1 MREKGKFLKNPF
13 RECRVFFS
21 RWVTFLEKRKEEGSI
36 SLSLRHYIIMLG
48 NCSRLFPPPFG
59 TGEPDFLFQSRR
71 NERAF
76 LEPIIR
82 IQNLRKVYRLG
93 KEKVVALD
101 NINLDIYKGQIC
113 CILGTSGSG
122 KSTLLNQLAGLE
134 KPSKGSVTIGK
145 TNISVLSENKLAKFR
160 QTNVGFIFQSYNL
173 LATMTALENVAMPLM
188 FRGVPKSIRTRRAK
202 AILKK
207 VGLGNRCGHRPN
219 QMSGGQQQRVGI
231 ARAFA
236 AKPKIIFADEPTG
249 NLDSRTTIEVMEL
262 MVRMCRKDNQ
272 TLVLVTHDRELA
284 LYADR
289 IVTLIDGK
297 IVSDVENQCIV
308 SMSEEEKHA
317 LSGGLPPMTE
327 ETEDALPSNLEEDAQ
342 EVLPEEGT
350 LPPPKASP
358 SPESPNEENN
368 SLKET
373 AHEQV

>member
-1 MREKGKFLKNPF
+1 M
-13 RECRVFFS
+13 
-21 RWVTFLEKRKEEGSI
+21 
-36 SLSLRHYIIMLG
+36 
-48 NCSRLFPPPFG
+48 
-59 TGEPDFLFQSRR
+59 
-71 NERAF
+71 
-76 LEPIIR
+76 EPIIH
-82 IQNLRKVYRLG
+82 IQNLKKVYHLG

-160 QTNVGFIFQSYNL
+160 QQNVGFIFQSYNL

-188 FRGVPKSIRTRRAK
+188 FRGVPKSIRNRRAK

-207 VGLGNRCGHRPN
+207 VGLLSRCNHRPN

-249 NLDSRTTIEVMEL
+249 NLDSRTTIEIMEL
-262 MVRMCRKDNQ
+262 MVKMCRKNNQ
-272 TLVLVTHDRELA
+272 TLILVTHDRELS

-297 IVSDVENQCIV
+297 IISDVENQCIV
-308 SMSEEEKHA
+308 SMSEEEKNA
-317 LSGGLPPMTE
+317 LSGGLPPI
-327 ETEDALPSNLEEDAQ
+327 NEEDRDASSPSEEKSMEEQ
-342 EVLPEEGT
+342 EAPTQTELLREEE
-350 LPPPKASP
+350 PPPEP
-358 SPESPNEENN
+358 SDYEEERINEQ
-368 SLKET
+368 KET
-373 AHEQV
+373 ATHE